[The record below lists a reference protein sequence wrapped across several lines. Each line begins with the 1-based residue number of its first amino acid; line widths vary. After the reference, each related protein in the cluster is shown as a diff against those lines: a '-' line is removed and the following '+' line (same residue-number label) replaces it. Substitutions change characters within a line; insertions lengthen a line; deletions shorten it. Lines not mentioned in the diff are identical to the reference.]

1 LSLRSS
7 HIPHSYITNNLQ
19 LVTSLLASLIAASLI
34 SIDLAKNLLQ
44 RRGERGRI
52 ALVVSTEVITP
63 NLYHGNER
71 GFLLQNT
78 LFRCGGAAMVLTNKL
93 SYGTIAK
100 YKLLN
105 TVRVQGTGEVDYQ
118 CVYETQDKTGERGVT
133 LSKVRARGKGLSEGS
148 ERNELSDAVPYNA
161 LISSL
166 VTSLLAPILA
176 PAGHCQ
182 GRRKVHGEEPHHP
195 RALRAAP

>member
-1 LSLRSS
+1 MGCS
-7 HIPHSYITNNLQ
+7 
-19 LVTSLLASLIAASLI
+19 ASLI

-44 RRGERGRI
+44 RRSRGGI

-93 SYGTIAK
+93 SAGRSAM

-118 CVYETQDKTGERGVT
+118 CVYETQDK
-133 LSKVRARGKGLSEGS
+133 
-148 ERNELSDAVPYNA
+148 D
-161 LISSL
+161 
-166 VTSLLAPILA
+166 
-176 PAGHCQ
+176 GH
-182 GRRKVHGEEPHHP
+182 R
-195 RALRAAP
+195 